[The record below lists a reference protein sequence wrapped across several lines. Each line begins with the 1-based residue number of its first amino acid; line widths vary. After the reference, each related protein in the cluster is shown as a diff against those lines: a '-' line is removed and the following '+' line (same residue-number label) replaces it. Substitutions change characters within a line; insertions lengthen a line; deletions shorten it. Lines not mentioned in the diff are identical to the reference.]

1 MPDRSRLGHRD
12 RFVICICA
20 SLLGVACAGA
30 VTPPGAAPQS
40 TPPPVTA
47 DAASIERAR
56 ADSARIPYTGADVR
70 FFSMMIPHH
79 AQAIVMSEMAPSHG
93 ASESVRTL
101 AARII
106 NAQRDEIAI
115 MQQWL
120 LDRRQPVPDPALPDA
135 HAAHGMPGML
145 TAAELAALDAARG
158 AAFDKRFLRSMISHH
173 EGAVTMVT
181 QLFATDGAGQ
191 NPTVF
196 KIAADINVDQRTE
209 IARMQRMLA
218 PLLFAE
224 SEP

>member
-1 MPDRSRLGHRD
+1 MPDQFRSGPRTL
-12 RFVICICA
+12 FVICT
-20 SLLGVACAGA
+20 SLLAGACAGSG
-30 VTPPGAAPQS
+30 VTPAPAPS
-40 TPPPVTA
+40 PAPPPVTT

-56 ADSARIPYTGADVR
+56 ADSARIPYTEADVR
-70 FFSMMIPHH
+70 FLTMMIAHH
-79 AQAIVMSEMAPSHG
+79 AQAIVMSKMAPSHG
-93 ASESVRTL
+93 ASASLRTL

-120 LDRRQPVPDPALPDA
+120 HDRRQPVPDPSRPDD
-135 HAAHGMPGML
+135 HATHAMPGML
-145 TAAELAALDAARG
+145 TTAEMAALDAARG

-196 KIAADINVDQRTE
+196 KLASDINVDQRTE

-224 SEP
+224 TEP